1 MLSKSRIRQRTHIM
15 SSCMRSLNLAD
26 EVEMQKDYVCA
37 NIVSLYF
44 SIAVFLF
51 KLDSPS
57 AIGSTAAFPPL
68 NIVVVLPSSKMGRYV
83 MRILDK
89 VAISRYFWQGG
100 SGEHVTVLKVR
111 KSVESYYDIYSIL
124 NMVKRDYRF
133 LLSEGRWSPPWQA
146 RWIDVHWTEE
156 YALTS
161 EGCKNV
167 SNWIIL
173 LHLKTRNFHFLSWPC
188 ALEFSL

>member
-1 MLSKSRIRQRTHIM
+1 M

-89 VAISRYFWQGG
+89 VAISRYF
-100 SGEHVTVLKVR
+100 
-111 KSVESYYDIYSIL
+111 
-124 NMVKRDYRF
+124 
-133 LLSEGRWSPPWQA
+133 
-146 RWIDVHWTEE
+146 
-156 YALTS
+156 
-161 EGCKNV
+161 
-167 SNWIIL
+167 
-173 LHLKTRNFHFLSWPC
+173 
-188 ALEFSL
+188 